1 MGLCRSPPFAA
12 AATDRSMLHDW
23 LPYSDVL
30 PALTAVAEARERQK
44 QNYASS
50 RQWASGSTHLIGI
63 IGEWRY
69 GLAIGEPP
77 DLRLLA
83 SGDDGSDFHGVDVK
97 CSTYLPNP
105 DLKVNP
111 EDFDKGARAF
121 ALVVVH
127 QELEL
132 ACFAGWASARELREA
147 PLKNYGHG
155 PKHALNWRKLHAGT
169 IP

>member
-1 MGLCRSPPFAA
+1 MS
-12 AATDRSMLHDW
+12 HEW
-23 LPYSDVL
+23 LSYAGEL
-30 PALTAVAEARERQK
+30 PALTEVAAARERQK
-44 QNYASS
+44 ASYASS

-69 GLAIGEPP
+69 GIVIGEPP

-83 SGDDGSDFHGVDVK
+83 AGDNGSDFHGVDVK

-111 EDFDKGARAF
+111 EDFAKGAHAF

-132 ACFAGWASARELREA
+132 ACFVGWASAREMLASPLRD
-147 PLKNYGHG
+147 YGYG
-155 PKHALNWRKLHAGT
+155 PKHSLNWRKLHADT
-169 IP
+169 LP